1 MSMLRFI
8 LGKSGT
14 GKTTYIYNKASEL
27 AKSGNDKILMLV
39 PDMSTFETEKAFLNI
54 LGARLSKNIKVFGFS
69 RLCRFVFEQT
79 SNRPQNVIDSGTRAV
94 IMNIALE
101 QLTEK
106 LKLLKTKNTKSLT
119 EIMLQTLSDC
129 KKNSISI
136 DTLYE
141 VSKNVENETL
151 KTKLYETALIL
162 DTFDAILS
170 QSYVDPLDDLT
181 RLYNILLENNI
192 FDGYTVFVDSFSGFS
207 AQQLKVLRLIMS
219 QSDSIFVSLT
229 LDPESDGR
237 EEVFATSQSTY
248 KTLKNIAKSDSID
261 IKTPVKLAENK
272 KFSNRELSLLE
283 KSAFRNSITPDLKN
297 PENIILYQASDRY
310 EECEFV
316 ARQIKH
322 MIIDEKYLYND
333 ISVICHDTEPY
344 NGIINT
350 VFEKYEIPYF
360 MDAHSDIEVKPVVRL
375 VNSIFRIF
383 LDNFERDDVISLLKT
398 GLTTNSPQEI
408 SFFEN
413 YTYIW
418 NINNSAFKSEFTL
431 NPRGFSSTFSDKDK
445 KTLETVEMVRKSIV
459 EPLLDFGESI
469 KNKNGREITELLY
482 KLLTDLKVQ
491 DALNSMYDELENGVE
506 KGLGAEQ
513 IRVWNFLMEAFDKTV
528 AVIGDTPVSPKR
540 YYELLSVQ
548 ISSIELMQIPQTI
561 DSVTI
566 TTAQRVRISK
576 QKVTFLIGCIDGEFP
591 AVPHCS
597 GVFSSFELKMLSLND
612 LKLSEDFSDLA
623 DLETFMAYSCMTS
636 PSEKLYVTYPAA
648 DLLGTPYNPS
658 VIFEEIRKTFP
669 NIIMLDKADFNR
681 KKDSMYALQPAFEEY
696 ARSLSQN
703 KTELKTLGD
712 FFATDN
718 SYSSQYN
725 AVHRS
730 IENTPFRIENP
741 ENAEKLFGDNLHISA
756 SQIEKFS
763 LCRFAYFCNYG
774 LNIRERRRAEIN
786 PMEYGTLVHYILE
799 KFFSSFK
806 KSEYSTMSDD
816 DLREYICSV
825 LSEYIEQYFGGAESR
840 TKAFLYNLK
849 VLSDNVFILLKH
861 IVSEL
866 SQSDFDVADCEL
878 KIGDDIPA
886 YTVKL
891 PDGHNIAVC
900 GSVDRVDVME
910 KDGEKYLRVIDYK
923 TGTKKFKL
931 SDILYGLNLQMLLY
945 LYSIKLN
952 GAEKYG
958 EITPAGILY
967 MPATVPVVSAQA
979 ELSDDKIDTEI
990 DKALKMNGL
999 LLDDVSVIRGM
1010 DKSDSG
1016 KYIPVKIKLDTAVSE
1031 RSIANLEQ
1039 FGKIFKKLENT
1050 VADMGKELYKGNIQA
1065 SPAKGAHD
1073 ACEYCPYDSVCA
1085 YRMSNPINTFDVTND
1100 EVYSSIDDEIK
1111 NGGEC

>member
-1 MSMLRFI
+1 MLRFI

-14 GKTTYIYNKASEL
+14 GKTTYIYEKITEL
-27 AKSGNDKILMLV
+27 VKSGNDKILILV
-39 PDMSTFETEKAFLNI
+39 PDMSTFETEKAFLSL

-69 RLCRFVFEQT
+69 RLCRFVFENT
-79 SNRPQNVIDSGTRAV
+79 SNLPQNVIDSGTREV
-94 IMNIALE
+94 IMNITLE

-106 LKLLKTKNTKSLT
+106 LKLLKTKNKKSLT
-119 EIMLQTLSDC
+119 ETMLQTLSDC
-129 KKNSISI
+129 KKNSIST

-151 KTKLYETALIL
+151 KTKLYETGLIL

-181 RLYNILLENNI
+181 RLYNILLENNV
-192 FDGYTVFVDSFSGFS
+192 FYGYTVFVDSFSGFS

-219 QSDSIFVSLT
+219 QSDSVFVALT

-237 EEVFATSQSTY
+237 EEVFATSQATC
-248 KTLKNIAKSDSID
+248 KTLKNIAKSDCIE
-261 IKTPVKLAENK
+261 IKTPVKLTENK
-272 KFSNRELSLLE
+272 KFSNAELQLLE
-283 KSAFRNSITPDLKN
+283 KSAFRNNIAPDSKN
-297 PENIILYQASDRY
+297 PENIILYSASDRY

-322 MIIDEKYLYND
+322 MIIDENYLYND

-344 NGIINT
+344 QGIINT

-360 MDAHSDIEVKPVVRL
+360 MDAHSDIEVKPVVHL
-375 VNSIFRIF
+375 VNSIFRIV

-398 GLTTNSPQEI
+398 GLTINSPQSI
-408 SFFEN
+408 SLFEN

-418 NINNSAFKSEFTL
+418 NINNSAFKSEFTQ

-445 KTLETVEMVRKSIV
+445 KNLETVEKVRKSVV
-459 EPLLDFGESI
+459 EPLLNFGENI

-482 KLLTDLKVQ
+482 KLLTELKVQ
-491 DALNSMYDELENGVE
+491 DALENGVE

-513 IRVWNFLMEAFDKTV
+513 IRVWNFIMQAFDKTV
-528 AVIGDTPVSPKR
+528 AVIGGMPVSPKR
-540 YYELLSVQ
+540 YYELLSIQ

-576 QKVTFLIGCIDGEFP
+576 QKVTFLIGCVDGEFP

-636 PSEKLYVTYPAA
+636 PSEKLYVTYPSA
-648 DLLGTPYNPS
+648 DLLGNPYNPS

-669 NIIMLDKADFNR
+669 NIILLDKADFDR
-681 KKDSMYALQPAFEEY
+681 KKDSMYALRPAFEEY

-703 KTELKTLGD
+703 NAELKTLGE
-712 FFATDN
+712 FFSTEN

-730 IENTPFRIENP
+730 IENSPFRIENP
-741 ENAEKLFGDNLHISA
+741 QNAEMLFGNNLNISA

-774 LNIRERRRAEIN
+774 LNIKERRRAEIN

-799 KFFSSFK
+799 KFFSSFS
-806 KSEYSTMSDD
+806 KSEYSSMSDN
-816 DLREYICSV
+816 DLKEYIGNV
-825 LSEYIEQYFGGAESR
+825 LSEYTEQYFGGAEGR

-878 KIGDDIPA
+878 KIGEDIPS

-900 GSVDRVDVME
+900 GYVDRVDVME
-910 KDGEKYLRVIDYK
+910 KDCEKYLRIIDYK

-952 GAEKYG
+952 GAKKYG

-967 MPATVPVVSAQA
+967 MPATVPVVSADT
-979 ELSDDKIDTEI
+979 ELADDKINSEI

-999 LLDDVSVIRGM
+999 LLDDVKVIKGM
-1010 DKSDSG
+1010 DKSESG

-1050 VADMGKELYKGNIQA
+1050 VASMGKELYKGNIQA

-1085 YRMSNPINTFDVTND
+1085 YRISEPVNTFDVTND
-1100 EVYSSIDDEIK
+1100 EVYSSIDEEIM

>member
-1 MSMLRFI
+1 MLRFI

-14 GKTTYIYNKASEL
+14 GKTTYIYNTISEL
-27 AKSGNDKILMLV
+27 AKSGNNKILMLV
-39 PDMSTFETEKAFLNI
+39 PDMSTFETEKAFLNL

-69 RLCRFVFEQT
+69 RLCRFVFEKT
-79 SNRPQNVIDSGTRAV
+79 LNHTQNVIDNGTRAV

-106 LKLLKTKNTKSLT
+106 LKLLKTKNTKTLS

-129 KKNSISI
+129 KKNNIST
-136 DTLYE
+136 DTLYDA
-141 VSKNVENETL
+141 SKNVENETL

-192 FDGYTVFVDSFSGFS
+192 FEGYTVFVDSFSGFF

-219 QSDSIFVSLT
+219 QSNSFFVALT

-248 KTLKNIAKSDSID
+248 KTLKNIAKSDCID
-261 IKTPVKLAENK
+261 IKTPVKLTENK
-272 KFSNRELSLLE
+272 KFSNSELELLE
-283 KSAFRNSITPDLKN
+283 KFAFRNNITPDSKN
-297 PENIILYQASDRY
+297 PENVIIYSASDRY

-316 ARQIKH
+316 AKQIKH
-322 MIIDEKYLYND
+322 MIVDENYLYND

-344 NGIINT
+344 KGIINT

-360 MDAHSDIEVKPVVRL
+360 MDAHSDIEVKPVVRM
-375 VNSIFRIF
+375 VNAIFRIIF
-383 LDNFERDDVISLLKT
+383 DNFERDDVISLLKT
-398 GLTTNSPQEI
+398 GLTANSPQEI
-408 SFFEN
+408 SLFEN

-418 NINNSAFKSEFTL
+418 NINNSAFKSEFTQ
-431 NPRGFSSTFSDKDK
+431 NPRGFSSTFTDNDKSN
-445 KTLETVEMVRKSIV
+445 LEITEKVRKSIV
-459 EPLLDFGESI
+459 EPLLNFGENI

-482 KLLTDLKVQ
+482 KLLSELKVQ
-491 DALNSMYDELENGVE
+491 DALNDLYDTLENGVE

-540 YYELLSVQ
+540 YYELLSIQ

-576 QKVTFLIGCIDGEFP
+576 QMVTFLIGCVDGEFP

-597 GVFSSFELKMLSLND
+597 GVFSSFELKMLSLNNV
-612 LKLSEDFSDLA
+612 KLSEDFSDLA

-636 PSEKLYVTYPAA
+636 PSEKLYVSYPSA
-648 DLLGTPYNPS
+648 DLLGAPYNPS
-658 VIFEEIRKTFP
+658 VIFEEIRKVFP
-669 NIIMLDKADFNR
+669 NIILLDKADFDR
-681 KKDSMYALQPAFEEY
+681 KKESMCALQPAFEEY
-696 ARSLSQN
+696 ARSLSENNEKLQS
-703 KTELKTLGD
+703 LGE
-712 FFATDN
+712 FFATD
-718 SYSSQYN
+718 SRYSSKCN
-725 AVHRS
+725 AVFRS
-730 IENTPFRIENP
+730 IDNSPFRIENP
-741 ENAEKLFGDNLHISA
+741 ENAEKLFGDNLSISA

-774 LNIRERRRAEIN
+774 LKIRERLRAEIN

-799 KFFSSFK
+799 KFFSSFS
-806 KSEYSTMSDD
+806 KSEYSVMSDD
-816 DLREYICSV
+816 DLKDFIGNV
-825 LSEYIEQYFGGAESR
+825 LSKYIELYFGGAESR

-878 KIGDDIPA
+878 KIGKDIPS
-886 YTVKL
+886 YTLKL
-891 PDGHNIAVC
+891 PDGHNIAIC
-900 GSVDRVDVME
+900 GYVDRVDVME
-910 KDGEKYLRVIDYK
+910 KDGEKFLRVIDYK

-952 GAEKYG
+952 GTEKYG
-958 EITPAGILY
+958 GITPAGILY
-967 MPATVPVVSAQA
+967 MPATVPVISSQT
-979 ELSDDKIDTEI
+979 ELSDDKINSEI
-990 DKALKMNGL
+990 DKELKMNGL
-999 LLDDVSVIRGM
+999 LLDDVDVIRGM
-1010 DKSDSG
+1010 DKSEAG
-1016 KYIPVKIKLDTAVSE
+1016 KYIPVKIKLDTPVSE

-1039 FGKIFKKLENT
+1039 FGKIFKKLEHT
-1050 VADMGKELYKGNIQA
+1050 VASMGKDLYQGRIQA

-1085 YRMSNPINTFDVTND
+1085 YRMSNPINTFDITND
-1100 EVYSSIDDEIK
+1100 EVYTSIDSEIVR
-1111 NGGEC
+1111 GGEL

>member
-1 MSMLRFI
+1 MLRFI

-14 GKTTYIYNKASEL
+14 GKTTYIYNTISEL
-27 AKSGNDKILMLV
+27 AKSGNNKILMLV
-39 PDMSTFETEKAFLNI
+39 PDMSTFETEKAFLNL

-69 RLCRFVFEQT
+69 RLCRFVFEKT
-79 SNRPQNVIDSGTRAV
+79 LNHTQNVIDNGTRAV

-106 LKLLKTKNTKSLT
+106 LKLLKTKNTKTLS

-129 KKNSISI
+129 KKNNIST
-136 DTLYE
+136 DTLYDA
-141 VSKNVENETL
+141 SKNVENETL

-192 FDGYTVFVDSFSGFS
+192 FEGYTVFVDSFSGFT

-219 QSDSIFVSLT
+219 QSNSVFVALT

-248 KTLKNIAKSDSID
+248 KTLKNIAKSDCID
-261 IKTPVKLAENK
+261 IKTPVKLTENK
-272 KFSNRELSLLE
+272 KFSNSELELLE
-283 KSAFRNSITPDLKN
+283 KSAFRNNITPDSKN
-297 PENIILYQASDRY
+297 PENITLYSASDRY

-316 ARQIKH
+316 AKQIKH
-322 MIIDEKYLYND
+322 MIVDENYLYND

-344 NGIINT
+344 KGIINT

-360 MDAHSDIEVKPVVRL
+360 MDAHSDIEVKPVVRM
-375 VNSIFRIF
+375 VNAIFRIIF
-383 LDNFERDDVISLLKT
+383 DNFERDDVISLLKT
-398 GLTTNSPQEI
+398 GLTANSPQEI
-408 SFFEN
+408 SLFEN

-418 NINNSAFKSEFTL
+418 NINNSAFKSEFTQ
-431 NPRGFSSTFSDKDK
+431 NPRGFSSTFTDNDKSN
-445 KTLETVEMVRKSIV
+445 LEITEKVRKSIV
-459 EPLLDFGESI
+459 EPLLNFGENI

-482 KLLTDLKVQ
+482 KLLSELKVQ
-491 DALNSMYDELENGVE
+491 DALNDLYDTLENGVE

-540 YYELLSVQ
+540 YYELLSIQ

-576 QKVTFLIGCIDGEFP
+576 QMVTFLIGCVDGEFP

-597 GVFSSFELKMLSLND
+597 GVFSSFELKMLSLNNV
-612 LKLSEDFSDLA
+612 KLSEDFSDLA

-636 PSEKLYVTYPAA
+636 PSEKLYVSYPSA
-648 DLLGTPYNPS
+648 DLLGSPYNPS
-658 VIFEEIRKTFP
+658 VIFEEIRKVFP
-669 NIIMLDKADFNR
+669 NIILLDRADFDR
-681 KKDSMYALQPAFEEY
+681 KKESMCALQPAFEEY
-696 ARSLSQN
+696 ARSLSENNEKLQS
-703 KTELKTLGD
+703 LGE
-712 FFATDN
+712 FFATD
-718 SYSSQYN
+718 SRYSSKCN
-725 AVHRS
+725 AVFRS
-730 IENTPFRIENP
+730 IDNSPFRIENP
-741 ENAEKLFGDNLHISA
+741 ENAEKLFGDNLSISA

-774 LNIRERRRAEIN
+774 LKIRERLRAEIN
-786 PMEYGTLVHYILE
+786 PMEYGTLVHFILE
-799 KFFSSFK
+799 KFFSSYSK
-806 KSEYSTMSDD
+806 AEYSLMSDD
-816 DLREYICSV
+816 DLKDFIGNV
-825 LSEYIEQYFGGAESR
+825 LSKYIELYFGGAESR

-878 KIGDDIPA
+878 KIGKDIPS
-886 YTVKL
+886 YTLKL
-891 PDGHNIAVC
+891 SDGHNIAIC
-900 GSVDRVDVME
+900 GYVDRVDVME
-910 KDGEKYLRVIDYK
+910 KDGEKFLRVIDYK

-952 GAEKYG
+952 GTEKYG
-958 EITPAGILY
+958 GITPAGILY
-967 MPATVPVVSAQA
+967 MPATVPVISSQT
-979 ELSDDKIDTEI
+979 ELSDDKINSEI
-990 DKALKMNGL
+990 DKELKMNGL
-999 LLDDVSVIRGM
+999 LLDDVDVIRGM
-1010 DKSDSG
+1010 DKSEAG
-1016 KYIPVKIKLDTAVSE
+1016 KYIPVKIKLDTPVSE

-1039 FGKIFKKLENT
+1039 FGKIFKKLEHT
-1050 VADMGKELYKGNIQA
+1050 VASMGKDLYQGRIQA

-1085 YRMSNPINTFDVTND
+1085 YRMSNPINTFDITND
-1100 EVYSSIDDEIK
+1100 EVYTSIDSEIER
-1111 NGGEC
+1111 GGEL

>member
-1 MSMLRFI
+1 MLRFI

-14 GKTTYIYNKASEL
+14 GKTTYIYNTISEL
-27 AKSGNDKILMLV
+27 TKSGNNKILMLV
-39 PDMSTFETEKAFLNI
+39 PDMSTFETEKAFLNL

-69 RLCRFVFEQT
+69 RLCRFVFEKT
-79 SNRPQNVIDSGTRAV
+79 LNHTQNVIDNGTRAV

-106 LKLLKTKNTKSLT
+106 LKLLKTKNTKTLS

-129 KKNSISI
+129 KKNNIST
-136 DTLYE
+136 DTLYDA
-141 VSKNVENETL
+141 SKNVENETL

-181 RLYNILLENNI
+181 RLSNILLENNI
-192 FDGYTVFVDSFSGFS
+192 FEGYTVFVDSFSGFT

-219 QSDSIFVSLT
+219 QSNSVFVALT

-248 KTLKNIAKSDSID
+248 KTLKNIAKSDCID
-261 IKTPVKLAENK
+261 IKTPVKLTENK
-272 KFSNRELSLLE
+272 KFSNSELELIE
-283 KSAFRNSITPDLKN
+283 KSAFRNNITPDSKN
-297 PENIILYQASDRY
+297 PENVIIYSASDRY

-316 ARQIKH
+316 AKQIKH
-322 MIIDEKYLYND
+322 MIVDENYLYND

-344 NGIINT
+344 KGIINT

-360 MDAHSDIEVKPVVRL
+360 MDAHSDIEVKPVVRM
-375 VNSIFRIF
+375 VNAIFRIIF
-383 LDNFERDDVISLLKT
+383 DNFERDDVISLLKT
-398 GLTTNSPQEI
+398 GLTANSPQEI
-408 SFFEN
+408 SLFEN

-418 NINNSAFKSEFTL
+418 NINNSAFKSEFTQ
-431 NPRGFSSTFSDKDK
+431 NPRGFSSTFTDNDKSN
-445 KTLETVEMVRKSIV
+445 LEITEKVRKSIV
-459 EPLLDFGESI
+459 EPLLNFGENI

-482 KLLTDLKVQ
+482 KLLSELKVQ
-491 DALNSMYDELENGVE
+491 DALNDLYDKLENGVE

-513 IRVWNFLMEAFDKTV
+513 IRVWNFLMEAFDKTI

-540 YYELLSVQ
+540 YYELLSIQ

-576 QKVTFLIGCIDGEFP
+576 QMVTFLIGCVDGEFP

-597 GVFSSFELKMLSLND
+597 GVFSSFELKMLSLNNV
-612 LKLSEDFSDLA
+612 KLSEDFSDLA

-636 PSEKLYVTYPAA
+636 PSEKLYVSYPSA
-648 DLLGTPYNPS
+648 DLLGSPYNPS
-658 VIFEEIRKTFP
+658 VIFEEIRKVFP
-669 NIIMLDKADFNR
+669 NIILLDRADFDR
-681 KKDSMYALQPAFEEY
+681 KKESMCALQPAFEEY
-696 ARSLSQN
+696 ARSLSEN
-703 KTELKTLGD
+703 NEELQSLGE
-712 FFATDN
+712 FFATD
-718 SYSSQYN
+718 SRYSSKCN
-725 AVHRS
+725 AVFRS
-730 IENTPFRIENP
+730 IDNSPFRIENP
-741 ENAEKLFGDNLHISA
+741 ENAEKLFGDNLSISA

-774 LNIRERRRAEIN
+774 LKIRERLRAEIN
-786 PMEYGTLVHYILE
+786 PMEYGTLVHFILE
-799 KFFSSFK
+799 KFFSSYSK
-806 KSEYSTMSDD
+806 AEYSLMSDD
-816 DLREYICSV
+816 DLKDFIGNV
-825 LSEYIEQYFGGAESR
+825 LSKYIELYFGGAESR

-878 KIGDDIPA
+878 KIGKDIPS
-886 YTVKL
+886 YTLKL
-891 PDGHNIAVC
+891 PDGHNIAIC
-900 GSVDRVDVME
+900 GYVDRVDVME
-910 KDGEKYLRVIDYK
+910 KDGEKFLRVIDYK

-952 GAEKYG
+952 GTEKYG
-958 EITPAGILY
+958 GITPAGILY
-967 MPATVPVVSAQA
+967 MPATVPVISSQT
-979 ELSDDKIDTEI
+979 ELSDDKINSEI
-990 DKALKMNGL
+990 DKELKMNGL
-999 LLDDVSVIRGM
+999 LLDDVDVIRGM
-1010 DKSDSG
+1010 DKSEAG
-1016 KYIPVKIKLDTAVSE
+1016 KYIPVKIKLDTPVSE

-1039 FGKIFKKLENT
+1039 FGKIFKKLEHT
-1050 VADMGKELYKGNIQA
+1050 VASMGKDLYKGRIQA

-1085 YRMSNPINTFDVTND
+1085 YRMSNPINTFDITND
-1100 EVYSSIDDEIK
+1100 EVYTSIDSEIVR
-1111 NGGEC
+1111 GGEL

>member
-1 MSMLRFI
+1 MLRFI

-14 GKTTYIYNKASEL
+14 GKTTYIYEKISEH
-27 AKSGNDKILMLV
+27 AKNGNDKILMLV
-39 PDMSTFETEKAFLNI
+39 PDMSTFETEKAFLNL

-69 RLCRFVFEQT
+69 RLCRFVFEHT
-79 SNRPQNVIDSGTRAV
+79 SNLPQNVIDSGTRAV

-129 KKNSISI
+129 KKNIIST

-181 RLYNILLENNI
+181 RLYNILLENII

-219 QSDSIFVSLT
+219 QSSSVFVALT
-229 LDPESDGR
+229 LDPESDGM
-237 EEVFATSQSTY
+237 EEVFATSLATY
-248 KTLKNIAKSDSID
+248 KTLKNIAKSDCVD
-261 IKTPVKLAENK
+261 IKTPVKLTENK
-272 KFSNRELSLLE
+272 KFLNSELELLE
-283 KSAFRNSITPDLKN
+283 NSIFRNNIKPDSQN
-297 PENIILYQASDRY
+297 PENIILYSASDRY

-322 MIIDEKYLYND
+322 LIVDENYIYND
-333 ISVICHDTEPY
+333 ISVICHDTQPY
-344 NGIINT
+344 KGIINT

-375 VNSIFRIF
+375 VNSIFRIV
-383 LDNFERDDVISLLKT
+383 LDNIERDDVISLLKT
-398 GLTTNSPQEI
+398 GLTENSPQEI
-408 SFFEN
+408 SLFEN

-418 NINNSAFKSEFTL
+418 NINNSAFKSEFTQ
-431 NPRGFSSTFSDKDK
+431 NPRGFSSTFTDNDKMN
-445 KTLETVEMVRKSIV
+445 LEIVEKVRKSVV
-459 EPLLDFGESI
+459 EPLLKFGENI

-482 KLLTDLKVQ
+482 HLLTELKAQ
-491 DALNSMYDELENGVE
+491 DALNSMYESLENGVE

-513 IRVWNFLMEAFDKTV
+513 IRVWNFLMDAFDKTV

-540 YYELLSVQ
+540 YYELLSIQ

-561 DSVTI
+561 DSVTV

-636 PSEKLYVTYPAA
+636 PSEKLYVTYPSA

-658 VIFEEIRKTFP
+658 VIFEEIRKAFP
-669 NIIMLDKADFNR
+669 NIIMLDKADFDR

-703 KTELKTLGD
+703 SAEIKSLGEY
-712 FFATDN
+712 FSADN
-718 SYSSQYN
+718 HYSSQYN

-730 IENTPFRIENP
+730 IENSPFRIENP
-741 ENAEKLFGDNLHISA
+741 ENAEKLFGENLNISA

-774 LNIRERRRAEIN
+774 LNIKERRRAEIN

-799 KFFSSFK
+799 KFFSRFN
-806 KSEYSTMSDD
+806 KSEYSEMSDD
-816 DLREYICSV
+816 NLKVFIGNV

-849 VLSDNVFILLKH
+849 VLSDNAFILLKH
-861 IVSEL
+861 IVTEL

-878 KIGDDIPA
+878 KIGEDIPS
-886 YTVKL
+886 YTINL
-891 PDGHNIAVC
+891 PDGHKIAVC
-900 GSVDRVDVME
+900 GFVDRVDVME
-910 KDGEKYLRVIDYK
+910 KDGEKFLRVIDYK

-952 GAEKYG
+952 GNSKYG

-967 MPATVPVVSAQA
+967 MPATVPVVSAPT
-979 ELSDDKIDTEI
+979 ELSDDKINSEI
-990 DKALKMNGL
+990 DKALRMNGL
-999 LLDDVSVIRGM
+999 LLDDVSVIKGM
-1010 DKSDSG
+1010 DKSETG

-1031 RSIANLEQ
+1031 RSIANIEQ
-1039 FGKIFKKLENT
+1039 FGKIFKKLERT
-1050 VADMGKELYKGNIQA
+1050 VASMGREIYRGNIQA

-1085 YRMSNPINTFDVTND
+1085 YRVSEPVNTFDVTND
-1100 EVYSSIDDEIK
+1100 DVYSTIDNEMT

>member
-1 MSMLRFI
+1 MLRFI

-14 GKTTYIYNKASEL
+14 GKTTYIYNTISEL
-27 AKSGNDKILMLV
+27 AKSGNNKILMLV
-39 PDMSTFETEKAFLNI
+39 PDMSTFETEKAFLNL

-69 RLCRFVFEQT
+69 RLCRFVFEKT
-79 SNRPQNVIDSGTRAV
+79 LNHTQNVIDNGTRAV

-106 LKLLKTKNTKSLT
+106 LKLLKTKNTKTLS

-129 KKNSISI
+129 KKNNIST
-136 DTLYE
+136 DTLYDA
-141 VSKNVENETL
+141 SKNVENETL

-192 FDGYTVFVDSFSGFS
+192 FEGYTVFVDSFSGFT

-219 QSDSIFVSLT
+219 QSNSVFVALT

-248 KTLKNIAKSDSID
+248 KTLKNIAKSDCID
-261 IKTPVKLAENK
+261 IKTPVKLTENK
-272 KFSNRELSLLE
+272 KFSNSELELLE
-283 KSAFRNSITPDLKN
+283 KSAFRNNITPDSKN
-297 PENIILYQASDRY
+297 PENVIIYSASDRY

-316 ARQIKH
+316 AKQIKH
-322 MIIDEKYLYND
+322 MIVDENYLYND

-344 NGIINT
+344 KGIINT

-360 MDAHSDIEVKPVVRL
+360 MDAHSDIEVKPVVRM
-375 VNSIFRIF
+375 VNAIFRIIF
-383 LDNFERDDVISLLKT
+383 DNFERDDVISLLKT
-398 GLTTNSPQEI
+398 GLTANSPQEI
-408 SFFEN
+408 SLFEN

-418 NINNSAFKSEFTL
+418 NINNSAFKSEFTQ
-431 NPRGFSSTFSDKDK
+431 NPRGFSSTFTDNDKSN
-445 KTLETVEMVRKSIV
+445 LEITEKVRKSIV
-459 EPLLDFGESI
+459 EPLLNFGENI

-482 KLLTDLKVQ
+482 KLLSELKVQ
-491 DALNSMYDELENGVE
+491 DALNDLYDKLENGVE

-540 YYELLSVQ
+540 YYELLSIQ

-576 QKVTFLIGCIDGEFP
+576 QMVTFLIGCVDGEFP

-597 GVFSSFELKMLSLND
+597 GVFSSFELKMLSLNNV
-612 LKLSEDFSDLA
+612 KLSEDFSDLA

-636 PSEKLYVTYPAA
+636 PSKKLYVSYPSA
-648 DLLGTPYNPS
+648 DLLGSPYNPS
-658 VIFEEIRKTFP
+658 VIFEEIRKVFP
-669 NIIMLDKADFNR
+669 NIILLDRADFDR
-681 KKDSMYALQPAFEEY
+681 KKESMCALQPAFEEY
-696 ARSLSQN
+696 ARSLSEN
-703 KTELKTLGD
+703 NEELQSLGE
-712 FFATDN
+712 FFATD
-718 SYSSQYN
+718 SRYSSKCN
-725 AVHRS
+725 AVFRS
-730 IENTPFRIENP
+730 IDNSPFRIENP
-741 ENAEKLFGDNLHISA
+741 ENAEKLFGDNLSISA

-774 LNIRERRRAEIN
+774 LKIRERLRAEIN
-786 PMEYGTLVHYILE
+786 PMEYGTLVHFILE
-799 KFFSSFK
+799 KFFSSYSK
-806 KSEYSTMSDD
+806 AEYSLMSDD
-816 DLREYICSV
+816 DLKDFIGNV
-825 LSEYIEQYFGGAESR
+825 LSKYIELYFGGAESR

-878 KIGDDIPA
+878 KIGKDIPS
-886 YTVKL
+886 YTLKL
-891 PDGHNIAVC
+891 PDGHNIAIC
-900 GSVDRVDVME
+900 GYVDRVDVME
-910 KDGEKYLRVIDYK
+910 KDGEKFLRVIDYK

-952 GAEKYG
+952 GTEKYG
-958 EITPAGILY
+958 GITPAGILY
-967 MPATVPVVSAQA
+967 MPATVPVISSQT
-979 ELSDDKIDTEI
+979 ELSDDKINSEI
-990 DKALKMNGL
+990 DKELKMNGL
-999 LLDDVSVIRGM
+999 LLDDVDVIRGM
-1010 DKSDSG
+1010 DKSEAG
-1016 KYIPVKIKLDTAVSE
+1016 KYIPVKIKLDTPVSE

-1039 FGKIFKKLENT
+1039 FGKIFKKLEHT
-1050 VADMGKELYKGNIQA
+1050 VASMGKDLYQGRIQA

-1085 YRMSNPINTFDVTND
+1085 YRMSNPINTFDITND
-1100 EVYSSIDDEIK
+1100 EVYTSIDSEIER
-1111 NGGEC
+1111 GGEL

>member
-1 MSMLRFI
+1 MLRFI
-8 LGKSGT
+8 LGKSET
-14 GKTTYIYNKASEL
+14 GKTTYIYNTISEL
-27 AKSGNDKILMLV
+27 AKSGNNKILMLV
-39 PDMSTFETEKAFLNI
+39 PDMSTFETEKAFLNL
-54 LGARLSKNIKVFGFS
+54 LGARLSKDIKVFGFS
-69 RLCRFVFEQT
+69 RLCRFVFEKT
-79 SNRPQNVIDSGTRAV
+79 LNHTQNVIDNGTRAV

-106 LKLLKTKNTKSLT
+106 LKLLKTKNTKTLS

-129 KKNSISI
+129 KKNNIST
-136 DTLYE
+136 DTLYDA
-141 VSKNVENETL
+141 SKNVENETL

-192 FDGYTVFVDSFSGFS
+192 FEGYTVFVDSFSGFT

-219 QSDSIFVSLT
+219 QSNSVFVALT

-248 KTLKNIAKSDSID
+248 KTLKNIAKSDCID
-261 IKTPVKLAENK
+261 IKTPVKLTENK
-272 KFSNRELSLLE
+272 KFSNSELELLE
-283 KSAFRNSITPDLKN
+283 KSAFRNNITPDSKN
-297 PENIILYQASDRY
+297 PENVIIYSASDRY

-316 ARQIKH
+316 AKQIKH
-322 MIIDEKYLYND
+322 MIVDENYLYND

-344 NGIINT
+344 KGIINT

-360 MDAHSDIEVKPVVRL
+360 MDAHSDIEVKPVVRM
-375 VNSIFRIF
+375 VNAIFRIIF
-383 LDNFERDDVISLLKT
+383 DNFERDDVISLLKT
-398 GLTTNSPQEI
+398 GLTANSPQEI
-408 SFFEN
+408 SLFEN

-418 NINNSAFKSEFTL
+418 NINNSAFKSEFTQ
-431 NPRGFSSTFSDKDK
+431 NPRGFSSTFTDNDKSN
-445 KTLETVEMVRKSIV
+445 LEITEKVRKSIV
-459 EPLLDFGESI
+459 EPLLNFGENI

-482 KLLTDLKVQ
+482 KLLSELKVQ
-491 DALNSMYDELENGVE
+491 DALNDLYDKLENGVE

-540 YYELLSVQ
+540 YYELLSIQ

-576 QKVTFLIGCIDGEFP
+576 QKVTFLIGCVDGEFP

-597 GVFSSFELKMLSLND
+597 GVFSSFELKMLSLNNV
-612 LKLSEDFSDLA
+612 KLSEDFSDLA

-636 PSEKLYVTYPAA
+636 PSEKLYVSYPSA
-648 DLLGTPYNPS
+648 DLLGSPYNPS
-658 VIFEEIRKTFP
+658 VIFEEIRKVFP
-669 NIIMLDKADFNR
+669 NIILLDRADFDR
-681 KKDSMYALQPAFEEY
+681 KKESMCALQPAFEEY
-696 ARSLSQN
+696 ARSLSEN
-703 KTELKTLGD
+703 NEELQSLGE
-712 FFATDN
+712 FFATD
-718 SYSSQYN
+718 SRYSSKCN
-725 AVHRS
+725 AVFRS
-730 IENTPFRIENP
+730 IDNSPFRIENP
-741 ENAEKLFGDNLHISA
+741 ENAEKLFGDNLSISA

-774 LNIRERRRAEIN
+774 LKIRERLRAEIN
-786 PMEYGTLVHYILE
+786 PMEYGTLVHFILE
-799 KFFSSFK
+799 KFFSSYSK
-806 KSEYSTMSDD
+806 AEYSLMSDD
-816 DLREYICSV
+816 DLKDFIGNV
-825 LSEYIEQYFGGAESR
+825 LSKYIELYFGGAESR

-878 KIGDDIPA
+878 KIGKDIPS
-886 YTVKL
+886 YTLKL
-891 PDGHNIAVC
+891 PDGHNIAIC
-900 GSVDRVDVME
+900 GYVDRVDVME
-910 KDGEKYLRVIDYK
+910 KDGEKFLRVIDYK

-952 GAEKYG
+952 GTEKYG
-958 EITPAGILY
+958 GITPAGILY
-967 MPATVPVVSAQA
+967 MPATVPVISSQT
-979 ELSDDKIDTEI
+979 ELSDDKINSEI
-990 DKALKMNGL
+990 DKELKMNGL
-999 LLDDVSVIRGM
+999 LLDDVDVIRGM
-1010 DKSDSG
+1010 DKSEAG
-1016 KYIPVKIKLDTAVSE
+1016 KYIPVKIKLDTPVSE

-1039 FGKIFKKLENT
+1039 FGKIFKKLEHT
-1050 VADMGKELYKGNIQA
+1050 VASMGKDLYQGRIQA

-1085 YRMSNPINTFDVTND
+1085 YRMSNPINTFDITND
-1100 EVYSSIDDEIK
+1100 EVYTSIDSEIER
-1111 NGGEC
+1111 GGEL

>member
-1 MSMLRFI
+1 MLRFI

-14 GKTTYIYNKASEL
+14 GKTTYIYNTISEL
-27 AKSGNDKILMLV
+27 AKSGNNKILMLV
-39 PDMSTFETEKAFLNI
+39 PDMSTFETEKAFLNL

-69 RLCRFVFEQT
+69 RLCRFVFEKT
-79 SNRPQNVIDSGTRAV
+79 LNHTQNVIDNGTRAV

-106 LKLLKTKNTKSLT
+106 LKLLKTKNTKTLS

-129 KKNSISI
+129 KKNNIST
-136 DTLYE
+136 DTLYDA
-141 VSKNVENETL
+141 SKNVENETL

-192 FDGYTVFVDSFSGFS
+192 FEGYTVFVDSFSGFT

-219 QSDSIFVSLT
+219 QSNSVFVALT

-248 KTLKNIAKSDSID
+248 KTLKNIAKSDCID
-261 IKTPVKLAENK
+261 IKTPVKLTENK
-272 KFSNRELSLLE
+272 KFSNSELELLE
-283 KSAFRNSITPDLKN
+283 KSAFRNNITPDSKN
-297 PENIILYQASDRY
+297 PENVIIYSASDRY

-316 ARQIKH
+316 AKQIKH
-322 MIIDEKYLYND
+322 MIVDENYLYND

-344 NGIINT
+344 KGIINT

-360 MDAHSDIEVKPVVRL
+360 MDAHSDIEVKPVVRM
-375 VNSIFRIF
+375 VNAIFRIIF
-383 LDNFERDDVISLLKT
+383 DNFERDDVISLLKT
-398 GLTTNSPQEI
+398 GLTANSPQEI
-408 SFFEN
+408 SLFEN

-418 NINNSAFKSEFTL
+418 NINNSAFKSEFTQ
-431 NPRGFSSTFSDKDK
+431 NPRGFSSTFTDNDKSN
-445 KTLETVEMVRKSIV
+445 LEITEKVRKSIV
-459 EPLLDFGESI
+459 EPLLNFGENI

-482 KLLTDLKVQ
+482 KLLSELKVQ
-491 DALNSMYDELENGVE
+491 DALNDLYDKLENGVE

-540 YYELLSVQ
+540 YYELLSIQ

-576 QKVTFLIGCIDGEFP
+576 QKVTFLIGCVDGEFP

-597 GVFSSFELKMLSLND
+597 GVFSSFELKMLSLNNV
-612 LKLSEDFSDLA
+612 KLSEDFSDLA

-636 PSEKLYVTYPAA
+636 PSEKLYVSYPSA
-648 DLLGTPYNPS
+648 DLLGSPYNPS
-658 VIFEEIRKTFP
+658 VIFEEIRKVFP
-669 NIIMLDKADFNR
+669 NIILLDRADFDR
-681 KKDSMYALQPAFEEY
+681 KKESMCALQPAFEEY
-696 ARSLSQN
+696 ARSLSEN
-703 KTELKTLGD
+703 NEELQYLGE
-712 FFATDN
+712 FFATD
-718 SYSSQYN
+718 SRYSSKCN
-725 AVHRS
+725 AVFRS
-730 IENTPFRIENP
+730 IDNSPFRIENP
-741 ENAEKLFGDNLHISA
+741 ENAEKLFGDNLSISA

-774 LNIRERRRAEIN
+774 LKIRERLRAEIN
-786 PMEYGTLVHYILE
+786 PMEYGTLVHFILE
-799 KFFSSFK
+799 KFFSSYSK
-806 KSEYSTMSDD
+806 AEYSLMSDD
-816 DLREYICSV
+816 DLKDFIGNV
-825 LSEYIEQYFGGAESR
+825 LSKYIELYFGGAESR

-878 KIGDDIPA
+878 KIGKDIPS
-886 YTVKL
+886 YTLKL
-891 PDGHNIAVC
+891 PDGHNIAIC
-900 GSVDRVDVME
+900 GYVDRVDVME
-910 KDGEKYLRVIDYK
+910 KDGEKFLRVIDYK

-952 GAEKYG
+952 GTEKYG
-958 EITPAGILY
+958 GITPAGILY
-967 MPATVPVVSAQA
+967 MPATVPVISSQT
-979 ELSDDKIDTEI
+979 ELSDDKINSEI
-990 DKALKMNGL
+990 DKELKMNGL
-999 LLDDVSVIRGM
+999 LLDDVDVIRGM
-1010 DKSDSG
+1010 DKSEAG
-1016 KYIPVKIKLDTAVSE
+1016 KYIPVKIKLDTPVSE

-1039 FGKIFKKLENT
+1039 FGKIFKKLEHT
-1050 VADMGKELYKGNIQA
+1050 VASMGKDLYQGRIQA

-1085 YRMSNPINTFDVTND
+1085 YRMSNPINTFDITND
-1100 EVYSSIDDEIK
+1100 EVYTSIDSEIER
-1111 NGGEC
+1111 GGEL

>member
-1 MSMLRFI
+1 MLRFI

-14 GKTTYIYNKASEL
+14 GKTTYIYEKISEH
-27 AKSGNDKILMLV
+27 AKNGNDKILMLV
-39 PDMSTFETEKAFLNI
+39 PDMSTFETEKAFLNL

-69 RLCRFVFEQT
+69 RLCRFVFEHT
-79 SNRPQNVIDSGTRAV
+79 SNLPQNVIDSGTRAV

-129 KKNSISI
+129 KKNSIST

-181 RLYNILLENNI
+181 RLYNILIENNI

-219 QSDSIFVSLT
+219 QSSSVFVALT
-229 LDPESDGR
+229 LDPESDGM
-237 EEVFATSQSTY
+237 EEVFATSQATY
-248 KTLKNIAKSDSID
+248 KTLKNIAKSDCVD
-261 IKTPVKLAENK
+261 IKTPVKLTENN
-272 KFSNRELSLLE
+272 KFLNSELELLE
-283 KSAFRNSITPDLKN
+283 NSIFRNNIKPDSQN
-297 PENIILYQASDRY
+297 PENIILYSASDRY

-322 MIIDEKYLYND
+322 LIVDENYIYND
-333 ISVICHDTEPY
+333 ISVICHDTQPY
-344 NGIINT
+344 KGIINT

-375 VNSIFRIF
+375 VNSIFRIV
-383 LDNFERDDVISLLKT
+383 LDNIERDDVISLLKT
-398 GLTTNSPQEI
+398 GLTENSPQEI
-408 SFFEN
+408 SLFEN

-418 NINNSAFKSEFTL
+418 NINNSAFKSEFTQ
-431 NPRGFSSTFSDKDK
+431 NPRGFSSTFTDNDKMN
-445 KTLETVEMVRKSIV
+445 LEIVEKVRKSVV
-459 EPLLDFGESI
+459 EPLLKFGENI

-482 KLLTDLKVQ
+482 HLLTELKAQ
-491 DALNSMYDELENGVE
+491 DALNSMYESLENGVE

-513 IRVWNFLMEAFDKTV
+513 IRVWNFLMDAFDKTV

-540 YYELLSVQ
+540 YYELLSIQ

-561 DSVTI
+561 DSVTV

-636 PSEKLYVTYPAA
+636 PSEKLYVTYPSA

-658 VIFEEIRKTFP
+658 VIFEEIRKVFP
-669 NIIMLDKADFNR
+669 NIIMLDKADFDR

-703 KTELKTLGD
+703 SAEIKSLGEY
-712 FFATDN
+712 FSADN
-718 SYSSQYN
+718 HYSSQYN

-730 IENTPFRIENP
+730 IENSPFRIENP
-741 ENAEKLFGDNLHISA
+741 ENAEKLFGENLNISA

-774 LNIRERRRAEIN
+774 LNIKERRRAEIN

-799 KFFSSFK
+799 KFFSRFN
-806 KSEYSTMSDD
+806 KSEYSEMSDD
-816 DLREYICSV
+816 NLKDFIGNV

-849 VLSDNVFILLKH
+849 VLSDNAFILLKH
-861 IVSEL
+861 IVTEL

-878 KIGDDIPA
+878 KIGEDIPS
-886 YTVKL
+886 YTINL
-891 PDGHNIAVC
+891 PDGHKIAVC
-900 GSVDRVDVME
+900 GFVDRVDVME
-910 KDGEKYLRVIDYK
+910 KDGEKFLRVIDYK

-952 GAEKYG
+952 GNSKYG

-967 MPATVPVVSAQA
+967 MPATVPVVSAPT
-979 ELSDDKIDTEI
+979 ELSDDKINSEI
-990 DKALKMNGL
+990 DKALRMNGL
-999 LLDDVSVIRGM
+999 LLDDVSIIKGM
-1010 DKSDSG
+1010 DKSETG

-1031 RSIANLEQ
+1031 RSIANIEQ
-1039 FGKIFKKLENT
+1039 FGKIFKKLERT
-1050 VADMGKELYKGNIQA
+1050 VASMGREIYRGNIQA

-1085 YRMSNPINTFDVTND
+1085 YRVSEPVNTFDVTND
-1100 EVYSSIDDEIK
+1100 EVYSTIDNEIT

>member
-1 MSMLRFI
+1 MLRFI

-14 GKTTYIYNKASEL
+14 GKTTYIYNTISEL
-27 AKSGNDKILMLV
+27 AKSGNNKILMLV
-39 PDMSTFETEKAFLNI
+39 PDMSTFETEKAFLNL

-69 RLCRFVFEQT
+69 RLCRFVFEKT
-79 SNRPQNVIDSGTRAV
+79 LNHTQNVIDNGTRAV

-101 QLTEK
+101 HLTEK
-106 LKLLKTKNTKSLT
+106 LKLLKTKNTKTLS

-129 KKNSISI
+129 KKNNIST
-136 DTLYE
+136 DTLYDA
-141 VSKNVENETL
+141 SKNVENETL
-151 KTKLYETALIL
+151 KTKLYETAIIL

-192 FDGYTVFVDSFSGFS
+192 FEGYTVFVDSFSGFT

-219 QSDSIFVSLT
+219 QSNSVFVALT

-248 KTLKNIAKSDSID
+248 KTLKNIAKSDCID
-261 IKTPVKLAENK
+261 IKTPVKLTENK
-272 KFSNRELSLLE
+272 KFSNSELELLE
-283 KSAFRNSITPDLKN
+283 KSAFRNNITPDSKN
-297 PENIILYQASDRY
+297 PENVIIYSASDRY

-316 ARQIKH
+316 AKQIKH
-322 MIIDEKYLYND
+322 MIVDENYLYND

-344 NGIINT
+344 KGIINT

-360 MDAHSDIEVKPVVRL
+360 MDAHSDIEVKPVVRM
-375 VNSIFRIF
+375 VNAIFRIIF
-383 LDNFERDDVISLLKT
+383 DNFERDDVISLLKT
-398 GLTTNSPQEI
+398 GLTANSPQEI
-408 SFFEN
+408 SLFEN

-418 NINNSAFKSEFTL
+418 NINNSAFKSEFTQ
-431 NPRGFSSTFSDKDK
+431 NPRGFSSTFTDNDKSN
-445 KTLETVEMVRKSIV
+445 LEITEKVRKSIV
-459 EPLLDFGESI
+459 EPLLNFGENI

-482 KLLTDLKVQ
+482 KLLSELKVQ
-491 DALNSMYDELENGVE
+491 DALNDLYDKLENGVE

-540 YYELLSVQ
+540 YYELLSIQ

-576 QKVTFLIGCIDGEFP
+576 QKVTFLIGCVDGEFP

-597 GVFSSFELKMLSLND
+597 GVFSSFELKMLSLNNV
-612 LKLSEDFSDLA
+612 KLSEDFSDLA

-636 PSEKLYVTYPAA
+636 PSEKLYVSYPSA
-648 DLLGTPYNPS
+648 DLLGSPYNPS
-658 VIFEEIRKTFP
+658 VIFEEIRKVFP
-669 NIIMLDKADFNR
+669 NIILLDRADFDR
-681 KKDSMYALQPAFEEY
+681 KKESMCALQPAFEEY
-696 ARSLSQN
+696 ARSLSENNENLQS
-703 KTELKTLGD
+703 LGE
-712 FFATDN
+712 FFATD
-718 SYSSQYN
+718 SRYSSKCN
-725 AVHRS
+725 AVFRS
-730 IENTPFRIENP
+730 IDNSPFRIENP
-741 ENAEKLFGDNLHISA
+741 ENAEKLFGDNLSISA

-774 LNIRERRRAEIN
+774 LKIRERLRAEIN
-786 PMEYGTLVHYILE
+786 PMEYGTLVHFILE
-799 KFFSSFK
+799 KFFSSYSK
-806 KSEYSTMSDD
+806 AEYSLMSDD
-816 DLREYICSV
+816 DLKDFIGNV
-825 LSEYIEQYFGGAESR
+825 LSKYIELYFGGAESR

-878 KIGDDIPA
+878 KIGKDIPS
-886 YTVKL
+886 YTLKL
-891 PDGHNIAVC
+891 PDGHNIAIC
-900 GSVDRVDVME
+900 GYVDRVDVME
-910 KDGEKYLRVIDYK
+910 KDGEKFLRVIDYK

-952 GAEKYG
+952 GTEKYG
-958 EITPAGILY
+958 GITPAGILY
-967 MPATVPVVSAQA
+967 MPATVPVISSQT
-979 ELSDDKIDTEI
+979 ELSDDKINSEI
-990 DKALKMNGL
+990 DKELKMNGL
-999 LLDDVSVIRGM
+999 LLDDVDVIRGM
-1010 DKSDSG
+1010 DKSEAG
-1016 KYIPVKIKLDTAVSE
+1016 KYIPVKIKLDTPVSE

-1039 FGKIFKKLENT
+1039 FGKIFKKLEHT
-1050 VADMGKELYKGNIQA
+1050 VASMGKDLYQGRIQA

-1085 YRMSNPINTFDVTND
+1085 YRMSNPINTFDITND
-1100 EVYSSIDDEIK
+1100 EVYTSIDSEIVR
-1111 NGGEC
+1111 GGEL

>member
-1 MSMLRFI
+1 MLRFI

-14 GKTTYIYNKASEL
+14 GKTTYVYDKISEL
-27 AKSGNDKILMLV
+27 TKSGNNKILMLV
-39 PDMSTFETEKAFLNI
+39 PDMSTFETEKAFLNL

-79 SNRPQNVIDSGTRAV
+79 GNLSQNVIDSGTRAV

-119 EIMLQTLSDC
+119 ETMLQTLSDC
-129 KKNSISI
+129 KKNSVST

-141 VSKNVENETL
+141 VSKSVKNETL

-162 DTFDAILS
+162 DAFDAILS

-192 FDGYTVFVDSFSGFS
+192 FDGYTIFVDSFSGFS

-219 QSDSIFVSLT
+219 QSDSVFITLT

-237 EEVFATSQSTY
+237 EEVFTTSQSTY
-248 KTLKNIAKSDSID
+248 KTLKNIAKSDCID
-261 IKTPVKLAENK
+261 IKTPVKLTENK
-272 KFSNRELSLLE
+272 KFSNNELELLE
-283 KSAFRNSITPDLKN
+283 KSVFRNNITPCLKN
-297 PENIILYQASDRY
+297 PENIILYSASDRY

-322 MIIDEKYLYND
+322 LIVEENYLYND
-333 ISVICHDTEPY
+333 ISVICHDTSPY
-344 NGIINT
+344 KGIINT

-360 MDAHSDIEVKPVVRL
+360 MDSQSDIEVKPVVRL
-375 VNSIFRIF
+375 VNLIFRII

-398 GLTTNSPQEI
+398 GLTENSSQNI
-408 SFFEN
+408 SSFEN

-418 NINNSAFKSEFTL
+418 NINNSAFKSEFTQ
-431 NPRGFSSTFSDKDK
+431 NPRGFTSTFSDNDK
-445 KTLETVEMVRKSIV
+445 KNLEIVETVRKSIV
-459 EPLLDFGESI
+459 EPLLNFRENI

-482 KLLTDLKVQ
+482 HLLTVLKVQ
-491 DALNSMYDELENGVE
+491 DALNSMYDTLENGVK

-540 YYELLSVQ
+540 YYELLSIQ

-576 QKVTFLIGCIDGEFP
+576 QKITFLIGCIDGEFP

-636 PSEKLYVTYPAA
+636 PSERLYVFYPSA
-648 DLLGTPYNPS
+648 DLLGAPYTPS

-669 NIIMLDKADFNR
+669 NIIMFDKADFNR
-681 KKDSMYALQPAFEEY
+681 KKDAMYALRPAFEEY
-696 ARSLSQN
+696 ARSIAGN
-703 KTELKTLGD
+703 CAEMKTLGD
-712 FFATDN
+712 YFSADN
-718 SYSSQYN
+718 CYSSQYN

-730 IENTPFRIENP
+730 IDNSPFKIENP
-741 ENAEKLFGDNLHISA
+741 ENAEKLFGDNLNISA

-774 LNIRERRRAEIN
+774 LNIKERRRAEIN

-799 KFFSSFK
+799 KFFTDFNK
-806 KSEYSTMSDD
+806 LEYSSMSDD
-816 DLREYICSV
+816 DLKNYIGNL
-825 LSEYIEQYFGGAESR
+825 LSEYIEQYFGGAEKR

-849 VLSDNVFILLKH
+849 TLSDNAFILLKH
-861 IVSEL
+861 IISEL
-866 SQSDFDVADCEL
+866 SQSDFNVFDCEL
-878 KIGDDIPA
+878 KIGVDIPS

-891 PDGHNIAVC
+891 PDGHNIAVS
-900 GSVDRVDVME
+900 GYVDRVDVME
-910 KDGEKYLRVIDYK
+910 KDGEKYLRIIDYK

-952 GAEKYG
+952 GTEKYG
-958 EITPAGILY
+958 KITPAGILY
-967 MPATVPVVSAQA
+967 MPATVPVVSAP
-979 ELSDDKIDTEI
+979 SKIEDEKIASEI

-999 LLDDVSVIRGM
+999 LLDDVRVIKGM
-1010 DKSDSG
+1010 DKSESG
-1016 KYIPVKIKLDTAVSE
+1016 KYIPVKIKLDNAVSE

-1039 FGKIFKKLENT
+1039 FGKIFSKLENT
-1050 VADMGKELYKGNIQA
+1050 VVSMGKELYNGNIQA

-1085 YRMSNPINTFDVTND
+1085 YRVSSFVNTFDVTND
-1100 EVYSSIDDEIK
+1100 EVYSSIDNEIE
-1111 NGGEC
+1111 NQGEC

>member
-1 MSMLRFI
+1 MLRFI

-14 GKTTYIYNKASEL
+14 GKTTYIYNTISEL
-27 AKSGNDKILMLV
+27 AKSGNNKILMLV
-39 PDMSTFETEKAFLNI
+39 PDMSTFETEKAFLNL

-69 RLCRFVFEQT
+69 RLCRFVFEKT
-79 SNRPQNVIDSGTRAV
+79 LNHTQNVIDNGTRAV

-101 QLTEK
+101 HLTEK
-106 LKLLKTKNTKSLT
+106 LKLLKTKNTKTLS

-129 KKNSISI
+129 KKNNIST
-136 DTLYE
+136 DTLYDA
-141 VSKNVENETL
+141 SKNVENETL

-192 FDGYTVFVDSFSGFS
+192 FEGYTVFVDSFSGFT

-219 QSDSIFVSLT
+219 QSNSVFVALT

-248 KTLKNIAKSDSID
+248 KTLKNIAKSDCID
-261 IKTPVKLAENK
+261 IKTPVKLTENK
-272 KFSNRELSLLE
+272 KFSNSELELLE
-283 KSAFRNSITPDLKN
+283 KSAFRNNITPDSKN
-297 PENIILYQASDRY
+297 PENVIIYSASDRC

-316 ARQIKH
+316 AKQIKH
-322 MIIDEKYLYND
+322 MIVDENYLYND

-344 NGIINT
+344 KGIINT

-375 VNSIFRIF
+375 VNSIFRIV

-398 GLTTNSPQEI
+398 GLTTNSPQNI
-408 SFFEN
+408 SLFEN

-418 NINNSAFKSEFTL
+418 NINNSAFKSEFTQ
-431 NPRGFSSTFSDKDK
+431 NPRGFSSTFTDNDKSN
-445 KTLETVEMVRKSIV
+445 LEITEKVRKSIV
-459 EPLLDFGESI
+459 EPLLNFGENI

-482 KLLTDLKVQ
+482 KLLSELKVQ
-491 DALNSMYDELENGVE
+491 DALNDLYDKLENGVE

-540 YYELLSVQ
+540 YYELLSIQ

-576 QKVTFLIGCIDGEFP
+576 QMVTFLIGCVDGEFP

-597 GVFSSFELKMLSLND
+597 GVFSSFELKMLSLNNV
-612 LKLSEDFSDLA
+612 KLSEDFSDLA

-636 PSEKLYVTYPAA
+636 PSEKLYVSYPSA
-648 DLLGTPYNPS
+648 DLLGSPYNPS
-658 VIFEEIRKTFP
+658 VIFEEIRKVFP
-669 NIIMLDKADFNR
+669 NIILLDRADFDR
-681 KKDSMYALQPAFEEY
+681 KKESMCALQPAFEEY
-696 ARSLSQN
+696 ARSLSEN
-703 KTELKTLGD
+703 NEELQYLGE
-712 FFATDN
+712 FFATD
-718 SYSSQYN
+718 SRYSSKCN
-725 AVHRS
+725 AVFRS
-730 IENTPFRIENP
+730 IDNSPFRIENP
-741 ENAEKLFGDNLHISA
+741 ENAEKLFGDNLSISA

-774 LNIRERRRAEIN
+774 LKIRERLRAEIN
-786 PMEYGTLVHYILE
+786 PMEYGTLVHFILE
-799 KFFSSFK
+799 KFFSSYSK
-806 KSEYSTMSDD
+806 AEYSLMSDD
-816 DLREYICSV
+816 DLKDFIGNV
-825 LSEYIEQYFGGAESR
+825 LSKYIELYFGGAESR

-878 KIGDDIPA
+878 KIGKDIPS
-886 YTVKL
+886 YTLKL
-891 PDGHNIAVC
+891 PDGHNIAIC
-900 GSVDRVDVME
+900 GYVDRVDVME
-910 KDGEKYLRVIDYK
+910 KDGEKFLRVIDYK

-952 GAEKYG
+952 GTEKYG
-958 EITPAGILY
+958 GITPAGILY
-967 MPATVPVVSAQA
+967 MPATVPVISSQT
-979 ELSDDKIDTEI
+979 ELSDDKINSEI
-990 DKALKMNGL
+990 DKELKMNGL
-999 LLDDVSVIRGM
+999 LLDDVDVIRGM
-1010 DKSDSG
+1010 DKSEAG
-1016 KYIPVKIKLDTAVSE
+1016 KYIPVKIKLDTPVSE

-1039 FGKIFKKLENT
+1039 FGKIFKKLEHT
-1050 VADMGKELYKGNIQA
+1050 VASMGKDLYQGRIQA

-1085 YRMSNPINTFDVTND
+1085 YRMSNPINTFDITND
-1100 EVYSSIDDEIK
+1100 EVYTSIDSEIER
-1111 NGGEC
+1111 GGEL